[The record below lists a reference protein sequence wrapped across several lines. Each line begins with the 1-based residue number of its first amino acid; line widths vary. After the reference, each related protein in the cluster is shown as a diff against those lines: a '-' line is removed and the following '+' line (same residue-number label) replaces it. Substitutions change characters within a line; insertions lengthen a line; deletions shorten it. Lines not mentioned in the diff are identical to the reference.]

1 MLWFQSLWSLQG
13 PCLFF
18 YACGFRFISCKMQW
32 AEVCSC
38 NWPRGLSPGRH
49 VATLLILQPRSLL
62 LLLLLLSRFS
72 CVRLCATPWTAAHQ
86 APLSLGSS
94 RQEHWS
100 GLPLPSPLQPHI
112 CHFHVSVCFFVFF
125 FFISYDFC
133 LVLPSDDLA
142 NTFILPTE
150 IFKPFV
156 LKVCFFFLICVLS
169 TVQWR
174 YNFRN
179 WKYVQTQPSKC
190 YGSSLGVWPLQFHFI

>member
-1 MLWFQSLWSLQG
+1 MCPWVIGKWTIT
-13 PCLFF
+13 C
-18 YACGFRFISCKMQW
+18 CGFNHFDLSKDH
-32 AEVCSC
+32 ACSSMC
-38 NWPRGLSPGRH
+38 MGSSLS
-49 VATLLILQPRSLL
+49 VV
-62 LLLLLLSRFS
+62 RFS
-72 CVRLCATPWTAAHQ
+72 ELKSVPVVDQEVLVHGGTWLPCSFCSHAHYSHTSATFT
-86 APLSLGSS
+86 SL
-94 RQEHWS
+94 
-100 GLPLPSPLQPHI
+100 
-112 CHFHVSVCFFVFF
+112 F

-156 LKVCFFFLICVLS
+156 LKVFFFLICVLS

-190 YGSSLGVWPLQFHFI
+190 YGSSFGVWPLQFHFI